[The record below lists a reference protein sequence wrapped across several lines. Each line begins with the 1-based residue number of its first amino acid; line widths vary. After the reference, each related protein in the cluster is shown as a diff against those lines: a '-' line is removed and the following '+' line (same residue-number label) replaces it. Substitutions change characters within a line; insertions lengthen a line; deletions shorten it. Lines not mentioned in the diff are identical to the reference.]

1 MDWLASNWIWLALLI
16 GMIAMHAFG
25 HGHGGHRHQRRAQE
39 DDDEARHAHA
49 PSTSATAIN
58 APNASDQNKG
68 HRRHRH
74 GC

>member
-1 MDWLASNWIWLALLI
+1 MDWLASNWIWLALVI

-25 HGHGGHRHQRRAQE
+25 HGHGGHRHQRRTQE
-39 DDDEARHAHA
+39 DDGEARQAHA
-49 PSTSATAIN
+49 PSTAIN
-58 APNASDQNKG
+58 APNASDQNQG